1 MTYTEAKKLIG
12 KKIVINDNI
21 NHKMFGTGVILDLVH
36 LFNEYYFNV
45 EIVERLGTKKNV
57 RICIWINSPKLKLC
71 KEDYGVE

>member
-21 NHKMFGTGVILDLVH
+21 KHKMFGTGVILGLVH

-45 EIVERLGTKKNV
+45 EITEQNKKNV
-57 RICIWINSPKLKLC
+57 RICIWSNSPRLKLC